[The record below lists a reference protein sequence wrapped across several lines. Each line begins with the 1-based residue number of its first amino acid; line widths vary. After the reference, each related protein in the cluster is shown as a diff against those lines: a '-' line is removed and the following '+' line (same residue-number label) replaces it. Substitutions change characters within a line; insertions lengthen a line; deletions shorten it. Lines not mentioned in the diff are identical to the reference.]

1 MKLSFQILPKP
12 FATAPRHA
20 KKPAAEE
27 PVLQAE
33 DRQSMAHVEIEARG
47 VQVRI
52 ELLFGMISGFTVERD
67 HRAISML
74 HKAPWV
80 GDGSAM
86 PENAAPHIGGLAG
99 DFFCAPF
106 GDASADGAPG
116 HGWPANT
123 SWTHLGTERKG
134 AETVARFRLDRKAM
148 GADLVKELRLVDGHP
163 FLYQRHIFT
172 GGKADGMSVA
182 NHAMVSLPNGGQL
195 SFSPKRWWE
204 TPQIPL
210 EPDPAHGRSLLA
222 CPTKATDPTHFPLA
236 AGGETDITAYPF
248 AQRHEDFAIGVE
260 AEGSRLGWTCVA
272 RGKEG
277 DLFIS
282 LRNPA
287 RLPMTMLW
295 FSNGGRDYAP
305 WSGRHVGCLGVEEG
319 INRRMLGDSAGRT
332 PHPLDVAGVPT
343 GLTLKQGGTV
353 EVRHIIGQVPWGA
366 DGRIA
371 EVTPV
376 AEGIEIKSGDG
387 ESQIIAC
394 DLAFLQ
400 H

>member
-1 MKLSFQILPKP
+1 MG
-12 FATAPRHA
+12 
-20 KKPAAEE
+20 
-27 PVLQAE
+27 
-33 DRQSMAHVEIEARG
+33 HVDIEAKGIRAK
-47 VQVRI
+47 I
-52 ELLFGMISGFTVERD
+52 ELLFGMISELVVERD
-67 HRAISML
+67 GLDISML
-74 HKAPWV
+74 HKVPWL
-80 GDGSAM
+80 GEKM
-86 PENAAPHIGGLAG
+86 PEDIAPHLGGLAG

-116 HGWPANT
+116 HGWPANS

-134 AETVARFRLDRKAM
+134 GETVARFRLDRKAM

-172 GGKADGMSVA
+172 GGHAEGMAVA
-182 NHAMVSLPNGGQL
+182 NHAMISLPNGGHL

-210 EPDPAHGRSLLA
+210 EPDPARGRSLLA
-222 CPTKATDPTHFPLA
+222 CPAKTTDPRHFPLA
-236 AGGETDITAYPF
+236 AGGEADITRYPF
-248 AQRHEDFAIGVE
+248 ASRHEDFAIGVE
-260 AEGSRLGWTCVA
+260 AEGSRLGWTTVV

-319 INRRMLGDSAGRT
+319 LNRAMLGDSVTRI
-332 PHPLDVAGVPT
+332 PNPLDAAGVPT
-343 GLTLKQGGTV
+343 GLTLDRNGSV
-353 EVRHIIGQVPWGA
+353 EVRHVIGSIPWSG
-366 DGRIA
+366 DVKIA
-371 EVTPV
+371 EVSPV
-376 AEGIEIKSGDG
+376 ANGVEVKAVDSTAQKIP
-387 ESQIIAC
+387 C
-394 DLAFLQ
+394 DLAFLEL
-400 H
+400 